1 MYAGIVSEIEEASN
15 LQDRMSGLELILVKL
30 KESTIPSIV
39 SFTINTPIGMFKVGD
54 AITLRLIKEDNL
66 QDKWQQ
72 NQLSTVEE

>member
-72 NQLSTVEE
+72 NQSSMEVE